1 MNREE
6 RQVAVSPV
14 LAGSEN
20 FGIDLMRK
28 GFVFSPSSLLR
39 IRAVIQPDIVLN
51 VL

>member
-14 LAGSEN
+14 LAGGEN

-28 GFVFSPSSLLR
+28 GFDPLPPPCSSGLS
-39 IRAVIQPDIVLN
+39 
-51 VL
+51 

>member
-28 GFVFSPSSLLR
+28 GVVSLLPPCCGSGLSYNQ
-39 IRAVIQPDIVLN
+39 I
-51 VL
+51 